1 MKDSIILQNGAR
13 HGAFLHILILHRKL
27 GTTLGTGFKVDDVI
41 YENAKD
47 DDDFKMRSRRTVKK
61 SFFSIYL
68 PCHPSANL
76 KKQSTWS
83 TDLLQKHQTRK
94 SNSRGDDG
102 IIIGFPLQVV

>member
-1 MKDSIILQNGAR
+1 MDDGPTERWTYPLIEIRGSEGFHHITNGAR
-13 HGAFLHILILHRKL
+13 HGAFLHILILHQKL

-76 KKQSTWS
+76 KKRNT
-83 TDLLQKHQTRK
+83 
-94 SNSRGDDG
+94 
-102 IIIGFPLQVV
+102 